1 MFLKQPK
8 FPWTIFAVGVRSSM
22 YDPAI
27 SDFKLSTFVCGNC
40 ADIVTFSQ
48 LIKTYWPNRS
58 KFWANEVDTRRISGY
73 IPVMKYVFC
82 QGARSQLFAH
92 TQCRLF
98 SLPTPALSE
107 TRSSRKMH
115 VPYHLAIYV
124 ITSACGANLLLW
136 LKAKIRYL
144 PHHSDKTELAML
156 KSEIIKHCFHLSF
169 FCVYLA
175 APVK

>member
-1 MFLKQPK
+1 
-8 FPWTIFAVGVRSSM
+8 M
-22 YDPAI
+22 YSAKVQDHNY
-27 SDFKLSTFVCGNC
+27 L
-40 ADIVTFSQ
+40 
-48 LIKTYWPNRS
+48 
-58 KFWANEVDTRRISGY
+58 
-73 IPVMKYVFC
+73 
-82 QGARSQLFAH
+82 H

-124 ITSACGANLLLW
+124 ITSACGANLFLW

-169 FCVYLA
+169 FLHVSSCAGKIIDNIKNAALLPFLRVY
-175 APVK
+175 PV